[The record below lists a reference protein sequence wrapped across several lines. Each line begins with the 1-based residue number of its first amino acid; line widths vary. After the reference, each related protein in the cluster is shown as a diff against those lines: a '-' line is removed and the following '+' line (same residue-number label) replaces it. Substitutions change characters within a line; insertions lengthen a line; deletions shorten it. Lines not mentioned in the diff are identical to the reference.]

1 MKKKEATYSYL
12 NFSCFSAKERR
23 ISHFSQHFHGLPP
36 FSAYGLTKRKVL
48 VKGPSVNLHLRIQP
62 AKEDARSGQLYY
74 NIREAEPPSSDISN
88 SETTLL
94 SFLRHRKQNYLT
106 EGDRQ
111 EGKRKTVI
119 QRPNKA
125 LLEQHLNGPIVTQY
139 IRSHELEFISM
150 KYGHINN
157 KRKRPNQQD

>member
-1 MKKKEATYSYL
+1 MA
-12 NFSCFSAKERR
+12 
-23 ISHFSQHFHGLPP
+23 I
-36 FSAYGLTKRKVL
+36 
-48 VKGPSVNLHLRIQP
+48 P

-125 LLEQHLNGPIVTQY
+125 LLEQHLNGPIVNSVHT
-139 IRSHELEFISM
+139 
-150 KYGHINN
+150 K
-157 KRKRPNQQD
+157 P